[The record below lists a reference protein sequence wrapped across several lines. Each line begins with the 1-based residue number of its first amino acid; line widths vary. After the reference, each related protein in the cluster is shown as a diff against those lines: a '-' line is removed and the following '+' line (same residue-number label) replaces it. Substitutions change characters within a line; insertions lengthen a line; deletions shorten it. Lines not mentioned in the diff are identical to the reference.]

1 MGGTWFD
8 WVFLLVTGVIAY
20 HGLTYRD
27 ARGEAPWVHLLFGCI
42 AAIYFVLSLFKD
54 ILGLVEF

>member
-8 WVFLLVTGVIAY
+8 WVFLIVTGAVAF

-27 ARGEAPWVHLLFGCI
+27 ARGERPWVHLLFGGI
-42 AAIYFVLSLFKD
+42 ATLYFVRLLLSD
-54 ILGLVEF
+54 ILGVV